1 MIFLQPICA
10 APAPALPFYGSLVTT
25 AAVGSLTSTKLTLAL
40 TLVTLWHS
48 PMSGSSIETMTARSS
63 SSRQQLRWKPYVLRR
78 YAIAFLFVA
87 VAFALTYLLQRFFQ
101 YPFLFLFFAAV
112 MASAWFAGTAAGL
125 FAVIIS
131 TLIADYFFLPPL
143 HTFVIDSMDIAYFA
157 AFIVCAIAASWVS
170 SAKRQ
175 TEEALRK
182 ARDELELRVAE
193 RTSELQ
199 KTVAEL
205 QENERQRLL
214 LEDEKSALSDQLQNR
229 KLIERA
235 KGILQRDL
243 KMSEADAY
251 RAMQRESQQ
260 RRKSMKEIA
269 ESIILNDELK
279 RGTH

>member
-1 MIFLQPICA
+1 
-10 APAPALPFYGSLVTT
+10 
-25 AAVGSLTSTKLTLAL
+25 
-40 TLVTLWHS
+40 
-48 PMSGSSIETMTARSS
+48 MTARSS

-182 ARDELELRVAE
+182 ARAELELRVVE